1 MTDIALLRDIASE
14 FREKFETEDLSQA
27 PGFLPGFPKGCCS
40 WATWMIGHFLKY
52 ELEEDVLEIQAERVS
67 DDGTDPHAWLVVD
80 GVIVDIASD
89 EFKDSAEKVIVT
101 RDSQ

>member
-1 MTDIALLRDIASE
+1 
-14 FREKFETEDLSQA
+14 
-27 PGFLPGFPKGCCS
+27 
-40 WATWMIGHFLKY
+40 MIGHFLKY